1 MELVGVRVEVP
12 ANTPVVVLR
21 EMSGQQR
28 LLPIVIGSPEASS
41 IHAALEGIEPARPLT
56 HDLMVDVLTALQVSV
71 VRVVI
76 TEMRDHIFF
85 AELHVRDASGAEH
98 HISSRPSD
106 GLAIAARTGCP
117 IFATEELLAE
127 AGQVPPA
134 VEEDDEAIIDEFRDF
149 LDDLN
154 PDDFRAE

>member
-1 MELVGVRVEVP
+1 MRVEVP